1 MELFSAPG
9 KIQPVKF
16 QPLATRMRP
25 KTLDGFIGQ
34 EDIMAEGS
42 ALRKLIEAQNV
53 PSFIMWGPPGT
64 GKTTLAFLIA
74 EITSAHFEKFSAVTS
89 SVADVRKVVKTAK
102 DRQKA
107 YGKKTILFVD
117 EIHRFNK
124 AQQDAFLPH
133 VEDGSIILIG
143 ATTENPYFSLNASLL
158 SRCQLYVLKSLTEE
172 NIVTL
177 LKRALKDSE
186 GGLGAMNVLCGDD
199 VLAFIAEK
207 CNGDARTALNALEI
221 AVSSTPPDASG
232 RRVLQMDT
240 VCGVF
245 QKKEIY
251 DRDADMHYD
260 MISAFIKSMRGSDPD
275 AAVYWL
281 VRMLEGGEDPRFL
294 ARRIVICS
302 AEDVGNA
309 DPMALV
315 LAAAA
320 AHAVEYVGMPEAQ
333 IPLAQAALYVACAP
347 KSNTSVSTLS
357 KAKKDVSEQA
367 FLPVP
372 LHLRDA
378 SYKGAEKLGHQKEY
392 KYSHDYEGHYTE
404 QTYLPEKLAGKKYYE
419 PSEQGYEAKIKKRLE
434 TWREKK

>member
-1 MELFSAPG
+1 MELFNNTGETQA
-9 KIQPVKF
+9 KF
-16 QPLATRMRP
+16 QPLAMRMRP
-25 KTLDGFIGQ
+25 KILDEFLGQ
-34 EDIMAEGS
+34 NEITGDGS
-42 ALRKLIEAQNV
+42 ALRSLIQSNEV
-53 PSFIMWGPPGT
+53 PSFIMWGPPGS
-64 GKTTLAFLIA
+64 GKTTLAFIVA
-74 EITSAHFEKFSAVTS
+74 ESVNAQFEKFSAVTS

-102 DRQKA
+102 DRLKA

-158 SRCQLYVLKSLTEE
+158 SRCQLYILKPLSEE

-177 LKRALKDSE
+177 LKRALED
-186 GGLGAMNVLCGDD
+186 GGRGLGNFKADCADD
-199 VLAFIAEK
+199 VLLFIAEK

-221 AVSSTPPDASG
+221 AVTSTPLDKSG
-232 RRVLQMDT
+232 MRKLTLSAIQK
-240 VCGVF
+240 VF
-245 QKKEIY
+245 LKKEIY

-315 LAAAA
+315 VATSA

-333 IPLAQAALYVACAP
+333 IPLAQATLYVACAP
-347 KSNTSVSTLS
+347 KSNSAITTLS
-357 KAKKDVSEQA
+357 KAKKDVSEFS

-378 SYKGAEKLGHQKEY
+378 SYKGAEKMGHQKDY
-392 KYSHDYEGHYTE
+392 KYSHHYEGHHTE

-419 PSEQGYEAKIKKRLE
+419 PEDAGYEAKIKKRLE
-434 TWREKK
+434 LWRAKK